1 MFNKNLRRIR
11 LQKGLSQ
18 KQLADYLCIS
28 PQSVSKWEKGEALP
42 SIEYLPIL
50 AECLG
55 CDINAFFAPVQE
67 ISYDLELLKA
77 FYSFM
82 TEYLYDDTKKAEDFL
97 PFWKAHPDIVDM
109 IAALGEELKQY
120 QIIKVKTLQGI
131 LGCSESDA
139 LVFIDYFLKQELIE
153 KIGTEN
159 SYFVIKSSID
169 GLRIVLKTLTTLCN
183 VLKES

>member
-67 ISYDLELLKA
+67 ISYDLELLKKT
-77 FYSFM
+77 FWFL
-82 TEYLYDDTKKAEDFL
+82 TDDLCRSGEMHVDFL
-97 PFWKAHPDIVDM
+97 SFKEEHPDMLNMFESFLDEMKRTQIVNS
-109 IAALGEELKQY
+109 
-120 QIIKVKTLQGI
+120 KTVQEI
-131 LGCSESDA
+131 LGCSEEDA
-139 LVFIDYFLKQELIE
+139 SFFIDCFECLEIAE
-153 KIGTEN
+153 KIDTGNSFFVVKSNVDGIVIYLRTEARGRP
-159 SYFVIKSSID
+159 S
-169 GLRIVLKTLTTLCN
+169 
-183 VLKES
+183 